1 MVNKDYC
8 DMWLKQLL
16 VVLVAG
22 TVVGMAEARPRRIDP
37 TVGRALG
44 GFLNQIS
51 TAQRESEMR
60 ANQEAARLQKL
71 ERERQQQQL
80 AEQRR
85 LQKLEKDRQQQF
97 QAEQRRLQREA
108 EARARELEVQRKKA
122 EADAAKAEAQRLES
136 LRLQRLSEEQ
146 RMQRQLAEDRQRQLE
161 MERQKLALDRQRWKE
176 EADHDGWFFLGVHI
190 PSWLWKSIAG
200 SLAFAILWGI
210 IKKPFSK

>member
-1 MVNKDYC
+1 
-8 DMWLKQLL
+8 MWLKQLL

-60 ANQEAARLQKL
+60 ANQEAA
-71 ERERQQQQL
+71 
-80 AEQRR
+80 R

>member
-1 MVNKDYC
+1 
-8 DMWLKQLL
+8 MWLKQLL

-60 ANQEAARLQKL
+60 ANQEAARQQKL
-71 ERERQQQQL
+71 ERE
-80 AEQRR
+80 
-85 LQKLEKDRQQQF
+85 RQQQF

-108 EARARELEVQRKKA
+108 EARARELEVLRKKA

-200 SLAFAILWGI
+200 SLAFAILWSI